1 MNKGLL
7 ILLGGVGLYLWSRQ
21 SQASTG
27 TTTSPLVYQPRP
39 DGSPLPTSTTQPPTQ
54 TTAQTQTQPG
64 PGPVAVAPTA
74 LSSLKAGLMNYIRTQ
89 AGVSDTYIMGMQS
102 PDTWNWLLM
111 QWKPTYTAPTPEDLY
126 PNSNDAHKPV
136 FFNDWWE
143 RMVPFLQSAGM
154 SGMGLRQI
162 PRMQLYGGWGA

>member
-21 SQASTG
+21 SQAVPAG
-27 TTTSPLVYQPRP
+27 IIAGPAPGAGGP
-39 DGSPLPTSTTQPPTQ
+39 APMPTPTPTP
-54 TTAQTQTQPG
+54 TTAQTQIQ

-102 PDTWNWLLM
+102 PDTWNWLLT
-111 QWKPTYTAPTPEDLY
+111 QWKPGYTAPSPEDLY
-126 PNSNDAHKPV
+126 PASNDAHKPV
-136 FFNDWWE
+136 LFNDWWD
-143 RMVPFLQSAGM
+143 RMVPFLQTAGM
-154 SGMGLRQI
+154 SGVRQRQQM